1 MRGKSL
7 ALLTVLAALAVPA
20 QARAAGPVFHGSI
33 STISAAQ
40 RERMIG
46 SSWHSGC
53 PVPIRDLRLL
63 RLDYWGFAGAL
74 RRGSLIVHEDQARRV
89 RRVFAKLFYA
99 KFRIRRMRLIDA
111 FDGSDDRSMDAN
123 NTSAFNCRFVAGTTS
138 WSQHA
143 YGRAIDIN
151 PIRNPYVAGSHV
163 SPTAGAPY
171 ADRSLHA
178 IGMIHGG
185 DAVVRAFADASWKWG
200 GYWTYP
206 KDYMHFSRNGH

>member
-7 ALLTVLAALAVPA
+7 ALLTVLAALAVPG
-20 QARAAGPVFHGSI
+20 QARAADPVFHGSI

-63 RLDYWGFAGAL
+63 KLDYWGFAGAL

-123 NTSAFNCRFVAGTTS
+123 NTSAFNCRFVAGQRAGRSMPTGARSTS
-138 WSQHA
+138 IQSA
-143 YGRAIDIN
+143 IPTSRGATSPLPPARPTPTGRGT
-151 PIRNPYVAGSHV
+151 PSG
-163 SPTAGAPY
+163 
-171 ADRSLHA
+171 
-178 IGMIHGG
+178 
-185 DAVVRAFADASWKWG
+185 
-200 GYWTYP
+200 
-206 KDYMHFSRNGH
+206 